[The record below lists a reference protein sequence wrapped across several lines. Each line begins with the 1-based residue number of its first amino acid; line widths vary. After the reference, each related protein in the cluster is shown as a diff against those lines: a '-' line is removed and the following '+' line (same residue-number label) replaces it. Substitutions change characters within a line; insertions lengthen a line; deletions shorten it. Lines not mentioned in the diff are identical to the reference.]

1 MHISHCT
8 EQITLYYL
16 YGYSWTQNLRIWKC
30 SWAWTRNHQ
39 VGKHCQWKISHHNS
53 KRRRSRTRCTLQPY
67 FYIKGLGNRHQGTI
81 RFQTWD
87 EWHRIFGHMH
97 MGAVKMMKEKEMV
110 LGMEVDRTVEPAAQ
124 CTACITAKQHVK
136 PFPKESR
143 TKIKGIGDLTVR
155 DV

>member
-53 KRRRSRTRCTLQPY
+53 KRRRSRTRCNLISISRALETGIEVLFASKSVKFRAPNKVIIMEGTMLNRL
-67 FYIKGLGNRHQGTI
+67 FEMNIKGIIKPDLACPAKTGK
-81 RFQTWD
+81 TWD

-97 MGAVKMMKEKEMV
+97 
-110 LGMEVDRTVEPAAQ
+110 
-124 CTACITAKQHVK
+124 I
-136 PFPKESR
+136 
-143 TKIKGIGDLTVR
+143 
-155 DV
+155 